1 MTNCNFTRFSQKKP
15 DWLRI
20 NCPQIQKYDII
31 IGWDAE
37 YRNKEWNIPIENQ
50 SEQAN
55 YNDVISYQYSSYSL
69 LNDRYEEGIIYLY
82 NKEDG
87 FFSERW
93 TLSEII
99 REILKKLGITRY
111 QSEQKTLN
119 ILLVSHFSVAE
130 YTTLKDRDKLNDKL
144 SEVQGTFCS
153 FKSFEQNVKWDSTHY
168 TKVNVSWKDT
178 YLQASDTQRSLESLG
193 NSIGMKK
200 VEIPAEYSKEN
211 LIFLLEDNKDLFEKY
226 ALEDAK
232 IALAYYCNFIDK
244 YYNNITNKLV
254 EQEPITTSDI
264 TVKYFIKWLEY
275 QSKNVFGQEAKWL
288 ENIIFGI
295 EKRWKGKTKKSA
307 LRKID
312 ESFACYSYMGGLN
325 TFYRLGRYQ
334 CDDNEIALDIDFS
347 KAYVSVMADLPAI
360 DWKQK
365 PKTNFTI
372 DEIIKISNQ
381 KNINHSK
388 IGIFLTKFDFPKD
401 TYQSSIAQKT
411 EGGLIYTNDGE
422 DFCTWS
428 ELVEAIRLK
437 GITIDDQIIRGN
449 LYEELKINDKVY
461 LPFAE
466 YLGHLARE
474 RDKWP
479 KDSFEYSYFK
489 LMGNGFYGKL
499 CQALEYREVFD
510 LNGNKVPLTPSA
522 IICAHYASQT
532 TGIVRSAIE
541 VLVNTFNEWS
551 GCKVYN
557 ATTDGIMITIPKP
570 DWLKV
575 KVYENGVAKIESSL
589 EEIIPDLYQKLLTYY
604 PIKMI
609 IQGQKNLGIKDPKW
623 LEIKH
628 VGDEVRTEQTRANY
642 ISYKGITQ
650 GLARGNVSKDWMKNK
665 DDFDNFTDFEETT
678 EITLKRSLFGIREIK
693 DKKWDL
699 VRKRI
704 FDKKSEEWKQCVRTI
719 NIGYDG
725 KRILTENGLNSRQAQ
740 NIEEWSKDRSLA
752 IYMKKRK
759 ERIRTEDFL
768 YSKAFRT
775 DKGTLRVQGS
785 KSKTIVRIFLG
796 AAWKYFWNK
805 DIKLSNS
812 ELVNKIN
819 LILKQEEKIS
829 DNDFKLFN
837 NNENNKD
844 LIFNKVSKKFIN
856 IDDLYN
862 WKRRKFLIKSIPN
875 VEKTKKFINKISNVL
890 GIKMESDRWNLILNN
905 HC

>member
-15 DWLRI
+15 YWLRI
-20 NCPQIQKYDII
+20 NCPQIQKYDVI
-31 IGWDAE
+31 IGWDSE
-37 YRNKEWNIPIENQ
+37 YRNKEWDIPIENQ
-50 SEQAN
+50 TEQAN
-55 YNDVISYQYSSYSL
+55 YNDVVSYQYSSYSL

-82 NKEDG
+82 NKENKT
-87 FFSERW
+87 FAERLS
-93 TLSEII
+93 LSEII
-99 REILKKLGITRY
+99 SEILKKLGITRY
-111 QSEQKTLN
+111 QSEQKVLN

-144 SEVQGTFCS
+144 SEVQDTFCS
-153 FKSFEQNVKWDSTHY
+153 FKSFEQSVRWDSTHY
-168 TKVNVSWKDT
+168 TKINVTWRDT
-178 YLQASDTQRSLESLG
+178 YLQASDTQRSLKSLAK
-193 NSIGMKK
+193 SIGMKK
-200 VEIPAEYSKEN
+200 IEISEDYYLN
-211 LIFLLEDNKDLFEKY
+211 MVYLLEEDKELYEEY

-232 IALAYYCNFIDK
+232 IALAYYCFVMDR
-244 YYNNITNKLV
+244 YYNVITNQLV
-254 EQEPITTSDI
+254 EQEPITTSDS
-264 TVKYFIKWLEY
+264 TVKYFIKWLEN
-275 QSKNVFGQEAKWL
+275 QSKNIFGQEAKWL
-288 ENIIFGI
+288 ENKIFGI
-295 EKRWKGKTKKSA
+295 EKRWKGKVKKSA

-325 TFYRLGRYQ
+325 TFYRLGKYK
-334 CDDNEIALDIDFS
+334 CKENEIGLDIDFS

-372 DEIIKISNQ
+372 DEIIKIANQ
-381 KNINHSK
+381 KNINYSK

-411 EGGLIYTNDGE
+411 EGGLIYTNEGE

-428 ELVEAIRLK
+428 ELIESIRLK
-437 GITIDDQIIRGN
+437 GITTNDQIIRGN
-449 LYEELKINDKVY
+449 LYEELRINDKVY

-474 RDKWP
+474 RDKCP

-522 IICAHYASQT
+522 ITCAHYASQT

-541 VLVNTFNEWS
+541 VLVNTFNEWP

-575 KVYENGVAKIESSL
+575 KVDENGIAKIENNL
-589 EEIIPDLYQKLLTYY
+589 EEIIPELYQKLLTYY

-609 IQGQKNLGIKDPKW
+609 IQGQKNLGIKDPQW

-650 GLARGNVSKDWMKNK
+650 GLARGNVSKDWMKTK
-665 DDFDNFTDFEETT
+665 DDFDKFTDSEETT
-678 EITLKRSLFGIREIK
+678 EITLKSLFGIREIK

-704 FDKKSEEWKQCVRTI
+704 FNKNSEGWKQCIRTV

-725 KRILTENGLNSRQAQ
+725 KRILTENGLNSRQAL
-740 NIEEWSKDRSLA
+740 NIEEWSKDRNLA
-752 IYMKKRK
+752 LYMKKRK

-768 YSKAFRT
+768 YNKAFKT
-775 DKGTLRVQGS
+775 EKGTVRIQGS
-785 KSKTIVRIFLG
+785 KSKTIVRTFLG
-796 AAWKYFWNK
+796 ATWKYFWSNK
-805 DIKLSNS
+805 QLKNS
-812 ELVNKIN
+812 DLANNLN
-819 LILKQEEKIS
+819 LILRREEKIS
-829 DNDFKLFN
+829 NEEFDLFN
-837 NNENNKD
+837 NKENNGNLEFKR
-844 LIFNKVSKKFIN
+844 IANKFITV
-856 IDDLYN
+856 DDLKN
-862 WKRRKFLIKSIPN
+862 WKRRKFLVKSIPN
-875 VEKTKKFINKISNVL
+875 LEKTKELITKLSCYLKVNMNN
-890 GIKMESDRWNLILNN
+890 ERWNILLNYN
-905 HC
+905 

>member
-20 NCPQIQKYDII
+20 NCPQIEKYDII
-31 IGWDAE
+31 IGFDTE
-37 YRNKEWNIPIENQ
+37 YRNKEWDISIENQ
-50 SEQAN
+50 TEQAN
-55 YNDVISYQYSSYSL
+55 YNDVISYQYSAYSL
-69 LNDRYEEGIIYLY
+69 LSDRYEEGIIYLY
-82 NKEDG
+82 NKENKS
-87 FFSERW
+87 FNERW
-93 TLSEII
+93 SLSEII
-99 REILKKLGITRY
+99 GEILKKLGITRY
-111 QSEQKTLN
+111 QSEQKILS

-130 YTTLKDRDKLNDKL
+130 YTTLRDREKLNNKL
-144 SEVQGTFCS
+144 SEVQDTFCS
-153 FKSFEQNVKWDSTHY
+153 FKPFEQSVKWDSTHY

-178 YLQASDTQRSLESLG
+178 YLLASDTQRSLKSLAK
-193 NSIGMKK
+193 SIGMKK
-200 VEIPAEYSKEN
+200 IDISEDYYLNMVS
-211 LIFLLEDNKDLFEKY
+211 LLEENKELYEEY

-232 IALAYYCNFIDK
+232 IALAYYWFVMDR
-244 YYNNITNKLV
+244 YYNVITNQLV
-254 EQEPITTSDI
+254 EQELITTSDS
-264 TVKYFIKWLEY
+264 TVKYFIKWLEN

-295 EKRWKGKTKKSA
+295 DKRWKGKTKKST

-325 TFYRLGRYQ
+325 TFYRLGKYQ
-334 CDDNEIALDIDFS
+334 CNDNEIALDIDIS

-365 PKTNFTI
+365 PKTNFTL
-372 DEIIKISNQ
+372 DEINKIANQ

-411 EGGLIYTNDGE
+411 EGGLIYTNEGE

-522 IICAHYASQT
+522 ITCAHYASQT

-541 VLVNTFNEWS
+541 VLVNTFNEWP

-557 ATTDGIMITIPKP
+557 ATTDGIMVTIPKP
-570 DWLKV
+570 DWLKI
-575 KVYENGVAKIESSL
+575 KIDENGIAKVENSL
-589 EEIIPDLYQKLLTYY
+589 EEIIPELYQKLLTYY

-609 IQGQKNLGIKDPKW
+609 IQGQKNLGIENPQW

-628 VGDEVRTEQTRANY
+628 IGDEVRTEQTRANY

-650 GLARGNVSKDWMKNK
+650 GLARGNVSKDWMKTK
-665 DDFDNFTDFEETT
+665 DDFDNFTDSEETT
-678 EITLKRSLFGIREIK
+678 EITLKSLFGIREIK

-704 FDKKSEEWKQCVRTI
+704 FDKNSEEWNKCLRTV

-725 KRILTENGLNSRQAQ
+725 KRVPIEDGFNSKQHQNVNEWEEYRRVALN
-740 NIEEWSKDRSLA
+740 
-752 IYMKKRK
+752 MKKKRQ
-759 ERIRTEDFL
+759 RIRIEDFL
-768 YSKAFRT
+768 FRKNNLKNKT
-775 DKGTLRVQGS
+775 DKSLRIRGS
-785 KSKTIVRIFLG
+785 KIETIIRVFLS
-796 AAWKYFWNK
+796 AVWKFNWNLK
-805 DIKLSNS
+805 ELSYIELTDKLNLMIRKELKIESDEELIKR
-812 ELVNKIN
+812 K
-819 LILKQEEKIS
+819 KCIS
-829 DNDFKLFN
+829 
-837 NNENNKD
+837 
-844 LIFNKVSKKFIN
+844 
-856 IDDLYN
+856 IDDLKN
-862 WKRRKFLIKSIPN
+862 WKRRSFLVKSLPN
-875 VEKTKKFINKISNVL
+875 ISNIKEIILEICNILKVEMNQFRWDKMLNL
-890 GIKMESDRWNLILNN
+890 G
-905 HC
+905 